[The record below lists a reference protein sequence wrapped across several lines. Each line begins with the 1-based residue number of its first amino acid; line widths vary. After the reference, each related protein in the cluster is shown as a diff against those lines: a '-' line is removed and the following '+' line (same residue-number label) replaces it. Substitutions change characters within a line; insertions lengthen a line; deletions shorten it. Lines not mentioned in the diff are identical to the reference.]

1 MFYVVIFGFVLF
13 IDVLEIIE
21 FEENDNDEVSI
32 LSENSVQY
40 IVFLSIGSFYLVVCK
55 KVGFLKFKYLRL
67 LIVVIGYFM
76 IINIYYKLMYNKI
89 IYMYL

>member
-32 LSENSVQY
+32 LSENSV
-40 IVFLSIGSFYLVVCK
+40 
-55 KVGFLKFKYLRL
+55 
-67 LIVVIGYFM
+67 
-76 IINIYYKLMYNKI
+76 
-89 IYMYL
+89 

>member
-21 FEENDNDEVSI
+21 FEENDYEVSI

-40 IVFLSIGSFYLVVCK
+40 IVFLSIGSFYLVVFK